1 MAYVL
6 FKELLDLHIPDSS
19 HLSPAFSKAE
29 TLFVCLKAAGYEF
42 NDKCQAMMLLAKLPP
57 SMDVVAQMFM
67 QAKDTSSKPKNPSI
81 AEISKAAVLS
91 WDQRHLTRKGKQSA
105 QANKIS
111 AIKAQGAA
119 ESFVPAAAE
128 AATRATAP
136 AEH

>member
-1 MAYVL
+1 ML
-6 FKELLDLHIPDSS
+6 FKEPLDLCIPDLS
-19 HLSPAFSKAE
+19 HPSPAFGKAE
-29 TLFVCLKAAGYEF
+29 TLFARLKAAGYKF

-57 SMDVVAQMFM
+57 SMDIVAQMFM
-67 QAKDTSSKPKNPSI
+67 QAKDTSGKPKDPSI